1 MRHQEAV
8 EANFLAPGVGPQRGV
23 GTLVLGRCGDRVHTG
38 GYVIWRLREI
48 VLAWVT
54 WSQRRGPR
62 GLVEV
67 ERGGRWLARG
77 HLVRA

>member
-1 MRHQEAV
+1 M
-8 EANFLAPGVGPQRGV
+8 
-23 GTLVLGRCGDRVHTG
+23 
-38 GYVIWRLREI
+38 IWRLREI